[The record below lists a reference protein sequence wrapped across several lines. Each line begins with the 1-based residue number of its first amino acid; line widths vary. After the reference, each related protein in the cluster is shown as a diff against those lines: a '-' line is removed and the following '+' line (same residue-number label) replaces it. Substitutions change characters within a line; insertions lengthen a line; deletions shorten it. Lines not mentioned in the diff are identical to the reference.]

1 MCRRG
6 SGVARAR
13 TGILAEARD
22 SARRGAQGRRAR
34 ARCGPNPSRSCRD
47 AYFSQSRCRR
57 PDPAPEEQHLNPGSA
72 EVFAS
77 RARRVAKSVSP
88 SAAAAALNFGQLRP
102 GSAPGTSQVRSERNS
117 CLGLPPG
124 RPVICRLA
132 LSRLNWEVKVRS
144 LLRWEQLCPP
154 GRWLRDLRAPD
165 HWEPRPLLSG
175 RALVG
180 FPVLG
185 SRPSPGVW
193 TARSQ
198 TFKCQLL
205 PLESG
210 NASVLGCPGPFG
222 CPFPQSAA
230 RKPWVS
236 SASPLPATLPGLPT
250 REPSTALPHPL

>member
-1 MCRRG
+1 M
-6 SGVARAR
+6 
-13 TGILAEARD
+13 
-22 SARRGAQGRRAR
+22 
-34 ARCGPNPSRSCRD
+34 
-47 AYFSQSRCRR
+47 
-57 PDPAPEEQHLNPGSA
+57 
-72 EVFAS
+72 
-77 RARRVAKSVSP
+77 
-88 SAAAAALNFGQLRP
+88 
-102 GSAPGTSQVRSERNS
+102 
-117 CLGLPPG
+117 
-124 RPVICRLA
+124 
-132 LSRLNWEVKVRS
+132 KVRS

-210 NASVLGCPGPFG
+210 NASVLGCPGPIG
-222 CPFPQSAA
+222 CPFPRSAA

-236 SASPLPATLPGLPT
+236 SASPLPATLPRAPHPRTQYRYSSPSVGPPGPT
-250 REPSTALPHPL
+250 RRQRAAGRTVSPALDCRWECEVSQGAHCTPLGPESFGPRTVDMAFPL